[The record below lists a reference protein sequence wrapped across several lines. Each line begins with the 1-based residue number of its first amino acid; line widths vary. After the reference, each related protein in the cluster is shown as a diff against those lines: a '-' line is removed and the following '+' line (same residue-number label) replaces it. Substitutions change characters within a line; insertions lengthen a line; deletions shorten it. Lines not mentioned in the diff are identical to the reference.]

1 MKTLWI
7 SLRFVV
13 LFTVVLGLGYPLVVT
28 GLGQLAFPDQANGS
42 LVVQDGKV
50 VGSKLIGQDFSAS
63 PAYFQGRPSA
73 TGDHAY
79 NPLASGGSNLTVV
92 GQPFQD
98 RVKASVQFW
107 QSRQK
112 AAGITGPIPEALVM
126 ASGSGLDPHLALD
139 AVLFQVPLV
148 ALARAVDPG
157 KLRDLVQSLAAK
169 PVMPWDPGA
178 MVNVLE
184 LNRGLDKAF
193 PLGK

>member
-92 GQPFQD
+92 GQAFQD
-98 RVKASVQFW
+98 RVKAAVQFW
-107 QSRQK
+107 QNRQK
-112 AAGITGPIPEALVM
+112 AAGVTGPIPEALVT

-148 ALARAVDPG
+148 ALARAADPE
-157 KLRDLVQSLAAK
+157 KVRELVLSLATK
-169 PVMPWDPGA
+169 PAMSWDPGA

-184 LNRGLDKAF
+184 VNRGLDKVF